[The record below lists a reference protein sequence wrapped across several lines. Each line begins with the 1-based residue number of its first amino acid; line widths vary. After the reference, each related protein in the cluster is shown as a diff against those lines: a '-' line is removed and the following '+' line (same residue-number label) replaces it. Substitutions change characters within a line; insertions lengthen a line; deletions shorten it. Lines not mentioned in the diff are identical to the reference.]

1 MTCVTELE
9 YRVQRDEKH
18 WTVCYQGQHCGRF
31 ATRDEALRSA
41 WEDAARVRRLGHR
54 VHVLLQDTKGCFRLA
69 PELVP
74 PGARRS
80 TATVSLGGQ
89 A

>member
-1 MTCVTELE
+1 MGWVTEIE

-18 WTVCYQGQHCGRF
+18 WTACYQGQHCGRF
-31 ATRDEALRSA
+31 ATHDEALRSA
-41 WEDAARVRRLGHR
+41 REDAARVRRLGYR
-54 VHVLLQDTKGCFRLA
+54 VQGLVQGTQGCFRLA

-74 PGARRS
+74 PGAHRS